1 MNNQDNLKQSNLNY
15 RQIVKLEIRIGC
27 LEKRVN
33 QLEQQ
38 QTYYPFSE
46 EELLKEGIGGTD

>member
-1 MNNQDNLKQSNLNY
+1 LNNQDSLKQNNLNY

-46 EELLKEGIGGTD
+46 GELMREPIGGTD